1 MLLFGDWKEQMGHLT
16 IDYKM
21 YIIDYKMYI
30 IDYKMY
36 TEISCV
42 R

>member
-1 MLLFGDWKEQMGHLT
+1 MNNLMLLFGDWKEQMGHLT

-21 YIIDYKMYI
+21 Y
-30 IDYKMY
+30 

-42 R
+42 KSTFLFKGKG

>member
-1 MLLFGDWKEQMGHLT
+1 MNNLMLLFGDWKEQMGRLT
-16 IDYKM
+16 
-21 YIIDYKMYI
+21 IDYKMYI